1 MKRKEKVKDK
11 KVKEKKIKK
20 ERKHMAKEKKSM
32 LLRTLLLVLI
42 AIIVCFLIV
51 PLFKSLNF
59 GLDLQG
65 GFEILYEVSPIDGE
79 EMNSDILNSTY
90 KSMLKRIDTLGVSE
104 PEITIEGNDKIRVKL
119 AGVTNKDEARETLS
133 TVATLTFRDSEDNLL
148 MTSDVLESGGA
159 RLTTDTSG
167 RPAVSLAV
175 KDKDTFYKVTNAV
188 KDYDNNIIVIWL
200 DYDESVDSYAS
211 EGAYCGSSESNCIS
225 SATVSEAFSS
235 DVIIQ
240 GNFTED
246 EASNLVDLINSGSLP
261 TKLTEVS
268 SKTVGASF
276 GDATLTMTMYAGI
289 AGVLAII
296 ILLIGIYNFAGIISA
311 VSVLLYTLLVFA
323 SFWLVGGVLTLPGIA
338 ALILGIGMAVD
349 ANVLT
354 YSRIKE
360 ELLKGKSLEY
370 AFRNGSKASLGTI
383 LDANITT
390 LLVAIIMFYFGES
403 SVKGFATML
412 IINIIV
418 TMVTMVFITRV
429 LMKMFV
435 KTKYFDNKLS
445 LFIGLRE
452 DSIKKEEKKPTYNY
466 LGLSKYFAIF
476 SLVIMIAS
484 VIMFAFKGMNL
495 GIDFRAGSDITLATT
510 KVSEEDLR
518 SDLKE
523 LDLEEVSIDIT
534 NSETDIRV
542 SDELKES
549 EINEVE
555 SYFLEKYNTSVDIGV
570 VSNVVKQD
578 LIKNAIFSII
588 ISLIGIILYITFR
601 FKFSYGISSV
611 ICLVHDALMMVASV
625 ILLRIEVNSMFIA
638 AVLAIIGYSINNTIV
653 VFDRVRENIRKK
665 DKENLNKEE
674 LKEVVNISIR
684 DTMSRSIYTSLTT
697 LLPVI
702 ALLVMGSREILTF
715 NVAMIV
721 GLIAGTYSSLLLAG
735 WLYVFF
741 ATIRKNKKTKNT
753 KKVREVS
760 ERTIK
765 GIND

>member
-1 MKRKEKVKDK
+1 MKKDK
-11 KVKEKKIKK
+11 KIKEKKIKK
-20 ERKHMAKEKKSM
+20 ERGHMAKEKKSM
-32 LLRTLLLVLI
+32 LVKTGLLVGI
-42 AIIVCFLIV
+42 AVIVCFLIV

-65 GFEILYEVSPIDGE
+65 GFEILYEVSPIDGSK
-79 EMNSDILNSTY
+79 MTKDKLNATY

-104 PEITIEGNDKIRVKL
+104 PEITLEGNDKIRVKL

-148 MTSDVLESGGA
+148 MSSDVLEAGGA
-159 RLTTDTSG
+159 RLTTDQNG

-188 KDYDNNIIVIWL
+188 KDYENNVIVIWL
-200 DYDESVDSYAS
+200 DYNEMTDSYAS
-211 EGAYCGSSESNCIS
+211 EASMCGTSESNCIS
-225 SATVSEAFSS
+225 AATVSEGFAS

-240 GNFTED
+240 GNFTEE

-261 TKLTEVS
+261 AKLTEIS

-311 VSVLLYTLLVFA
+311 VSILLYTLFVFA
-323 SFWLVGGVLTLPGIA
+323 AFWLIGGVLTLPGIA

-360 ELLKGKSLEY
+360 ELLKGRSLET
-370 AFRNGSKASLGTI
+370 AFKNGSKASFGTI
-383 LDANITT
+383 LDANLTT
-390 LLVAIIMFYFGES
+390 LLVAIIMFYLGES

-418 TMVTMVFITRV
+418 TMVTMVFITRI

-435 KTKYFDNKLS
+435 KTKYFDNKLN
-445 LFIGLRE
+445 LFIGVH
-452 DSIKKEEKKPTYNY
+452 EENINKTDKKPTYNY
-466 LGLSKYFAIF
+466 LGLSKFFAAF
-476 SLVIMIAS
+476 SLVVILAS
-484 VIMFAFKGMNL
+484 VVMFAFKGMNL
-495 GIDFRAGSDITLATT
+495 GIDFQAGSDITLATT
-510 KVSEEDLR
+510 EVSEKDLR

-523 LDLEEVSIDIT
+523 LKLDEVSIDIT
-534 NSETDIRV
+534 SSETDIRV
-542 SDELKES
+542 CDELKED
-549 EINEVE
+549 EINKVE
-555 SYFLEKYNTSVDIGV
+555 SYFLDKYNASVDIGV

-578 LIKNAIFSII
+578 LIKNAIFSIV

-625 ILLRIEVNSMFIA
+625 ILLRVEVNSMFIA

-653 VFDRVRENIRKK
+653 VFDRVRENLRKK

-674 LKEVVNISIR
+674 LKDVVNISIKE
-684 DTMSRSIYTSLTT
+684 TMSRSIYTSLTT

-741 ATIRKNKKTKNT
+741 ASKKKNNNKKR
-753 KKVREVS
+753 KVVKEVS
-760 ERTIK
+760 EKTIK
-765 GIND
+765 GVNDYE

>member
-1 MKRKEKVKDK
+1 MKKEKKI
-11 KVKEKKIKK
+11 KEKKIKK

-32 LLRTLLLVLI
+32 LLKTGLLVVI
-42 AIIVCFLIV
+42 AAIVCFLIV

-65 GFEILYEVSPIDGE
+65 GFEILYEVSPIDGSK
-79 EMNSDILNSTY
+79 MTKDKLNATY

-104 PEITIEGNDKIRVKL
+104 PEITLEGDDKIRVKL
-119 AGVTNKDEARETLS
+119 AGVTNKEEARETLS

-148 MTSDVLESGGA
+148 MSSDVLDAGGA
-159 RLTTDTSG
+159 RLTTDQNG

-188 KDYDNNIIVIWL
+188 KDYENNVIVIWL
-200 DYDESVDSYAS
+200 DYNEMTDSYAS
-211 EGAYCGSSESNCIS
+211 EGSMCGTSESNCIS
-225 SATVSEAFSS
+225 AATVSEGFAS
-235 DVIIQ
+235 DIIQ
-240 GNFTED
+240 GNFTEE

-261 TKLTEVS
+261 AKLTEIS

-289 AGVLAII
+289 AGILAII

-311 VSVLLYTLLVFA
+311 VSILLYTLFVFA
-323 SFWLVGGVLTLPGIA
+323 AFWLIGGVLTLPGIA

-360 ELLKGKSLEY
+360 ELLKGRSLET
-370 AFRNGSKASLGTI
+370 AFKNGSKASFGTI
-383 LDANITT
+383 LDANLTT
-390 LLVAIIMFYFGES
+390 LLVAIIMFYLGES

-418 TMVTMVFITRV
+418 TMVTMVGITRI

-435 KTKYFDNKLS
+435 KTKYFDNKLN
-445 LFIGLRE
+445 LFIGVHE
-452 DSIKKEEKKPTYNY
+452 ENIKEEKKKPTYNY
-466 LGLSKYFAIF
+466 LGLSKFFAAF
-476 SLVIMIAS
+476 SLVVILAS
-484 VIMFAFKGMNL
+484 VIMFTFKGMNL
-495 GIDFRAGSDITLATT
+495 GIDFQAGSDITLATT
-510 KVSEEDLR
+510 EVSEKDLR

-523 LDLEEVSIDIT
+523 LKLDEVSIDVT
-534 NSETDIRV
+534 SSETDIRV
-542 SDELKES
+542 SDELKED
-549 EINEVE
+549 EIAEVE
-555 SYFLEKYNTSVDIGV
+555 SYFLDKYNASVDIGV

-578 LIKNAIFSII
+578 LIKNAIFSIL
-588 ISLIGIILYITFR
+588 ISLIGIILYITLR

-611 ICLVHDALMMVASV
+611 ICLVHDALMMVASI
-625 ILLRIEVNSMFIA
+625 ILLRVEVNSMFIA

-653 VFDRVRENIRKK
+653 VFDRVRENLKKK
-665 DKENLNKEE
+665 DKENFSKDE
-674 LKEVVNISIR
+674 LKEVVNISIK
-684 DTMSRSIYTSLTT
+684 DTMARSIYTSLTT

-741 ATIRKNKKTKNT
+741 ASKKKNNNKK
-753 KKVREVS
+753 KKIVKEVS
-760 ERTIK
+760 EKTIK

>member
-1 MKRKEKVKDK
+1 MKKEKKI
-11 KVKEKKIKK
+11 KEKKIKK

-32 LLRTLLLVLI
+32 LLKTGLLVVI
-42 AIIVCFLIV
+42 AAIVCFLIV

-65 GFEILYEVSPIDGE
+65 GFEILYQVSPIDGS
-79 EMNSDILNSTY
+79 EMTKDKLNATY

-104 PEITIEGNDKIRVKL
+104 PEITLEGNDKIRVKL
-119 AGVTNKDEARETLS
+119 AGVTNKEEARETLS

-148 MTSDVLESGGA
+148 MTSDVLEAGGA
-159 RLTTDTSG
+159 RLTTDQNG

-188 KDYDNNIIVIWL
+188 KDYENNVIVIWL
-200 DYDESVDSYAS
+200 DYNEMTDSYAS
-211 EGAYCGSSESNCIS
+211 KGSMCGTSESNCIS
-225 SATVSEAFSS
+225 SATVSEGFAS

-240 GNFTED
+240 GNFTEE

-261 TKLTEVS
+261 AKLTEIS

-276 GDATLTMTMYAGI
+276 GDATLTMTMYAGVTGI
-289 AGVLAII
+289 LAII

-311 VSVLLYTLLVFA
+311 VSILLYTLFVFA
-323 SFWLVGGVLTLPGIA
+323 AFWLIGGVLTLPGIA

-360 ELLKGKSLEY
+360 ELLKGRSLET
-370 AFRNGSKASLGTI
+370 AFKNGSKASFRTI
-383 LDANITT
+383 LDANLTT
-390 LLVAIIMFYFGES
+390 LLVAIIMFYLGES

-418 TMVTMVFITRV
+418 TMVTMVGITRI

-435 KTKYFDNKLS
+435 KTKYFDNKLN
-445 LFIGLRE
+445 LFIGVHE
-452 DSIKKEEKKPTYNY
+452 ENIKEEKKKPTYNY
-466 LGLSKYFAIF
+466 LGLSKFFAVF
-476 SLVIMIAS
+476 SLVVILAS
-484 VIMFAFKGMNL
+484 VVMFAFKGMNL
-495 GIDFRAGSDITLATT
+495 GIDFQAGSDITLSTT
-510 KVSEEDLR
+510 EVSEEDLR

-523 LDLEEVSIDIT
+523 LKLEELSIDIT

-542 SDELKES
+542 SDELKED
-549 EINEVE
+549 EIAEVE
-555 SYFLEKYNTSVDIGV
+555 SYFLDKYNASVDIGV

-578 LIKNAIFSII
+578 LIKNAIFSIV

-625 ILLRIEVNSMFIA
+625 ILLRVEVNSMFIA

-653 VFDRVRENIRKK
+653 VFDRVREKLKKK
-665 DKENLNKEE
+665 DKENFSKDE
-674 LKEVVNISIR
+674 LKEVVNISIK
-684 DTMSRSIYTSLTT
+684 DTMARSIYTSLTT

-702 ALLVMGSREILTF
+702 VLLIMGSREILTF

-721 GLIAGTYSSLLLAG
+721 GLIVGTYSSLLLAG
-735 WLYVFF
+735 WLYVSF
-741 ATIRKNKKTKNT
+741 ASKKKNNNKKR
-753 KKVREVS
+753 KVVKEVS
-760 ERTIK
+760 EKTIK

>member
-1 MKRKEKVKDK
+1 MKKEK

-20 ERKHMAKEKKSM
+20 ERKKMVPEKKKM
-32 LLRTLLLVLI
+32 LGKTAILVVI
-42 AIIVCFLIV
+42 AAIICFLIV

-65 GFEILYEVSPIDGE
+65 GFEILYEVSPIDGS
-79 EMNSDILNSTY
+79 EMNSDILNATY
-90 KSMLKRIDTLGVSE
+90 RSMLKRIDTLGVSE
-104 PEITIEGNDKIRVKL
+104 PEITLEGDNRIRVKL
-119 AGVTNKDEARETLS
+119 AGVTNKEEARDTLS

-148 MTSDVLESGGA
+148 MTSDVLEAGGA
-159 RLTTDTSG
+159 RLTTDSSG

-188 KDYDNNIIVIWL
+188 KDYENNVIVIWL
-200 DYDESVDSYAS
+200 DYNEMTDSYAS
-211 EGAYCGSSESNCIS
+211 EGSMCGTDESNCIS
-225 SATVSEAFSS
+225 AATVSEGFAS

-240 GNFTED
+240 GNFSEE

-261 TKLTEVS
+261 AKLTEVS

-311 VSVLLYTLLVFA
+311 VSILLYTLFVFA
-323 SFWLVGGVLTLPGIA
+323 AFWLVGGVLTLPGIA

-360 ELLKGKSLEY
+360 ELLKGRSLET
-370 AFRNGSKASLGTI
+370 AFKNGSKASFGTI
-383 LDANITT
+383 LDANLTT
-390 LLVAIIMFYFGES
+390 LLVAIIMFYLGES

-418 TMVTMVFITRV
+418 TMVTMVGITRI

-435 KTKYFDNKLS
+435 KTKYFDNKLN
-445 LFIGLRE
+445 LFIGVHE
-452 DSIKKEEKKPTYNY
+452 ENIKEEKKKSTYNY
-466 LGLSKYFAIF
+466 LGLSKFFAAF
-476 SLVIMIAS
+476 SLIVILAS
-484 VIMFAFKGMNL
+484 VVMFAFKGMNL
-495 GIDFRAGSDITLATT
+495 GIDFQAGSDITLATT
-510 KVSEEDLR
+510 EVSEKDLR

-523 LDLEEVSIDIT
+523 LKLDEVSIDIT
-534 NSETDIRV
+534 SSETDIRV
-542 SDELKES
+542 SDELKED
-549 EINEVE
+549 EINKVE
-555 SYFLEKYNTSVDIGV
+555 SYFLDKYNASVDIGV

-578 LIKNAIFSII
+578 LIKNAIFSIV

-625 ILLRIEVNSMFIA
+625 ILLRVEVNSMFIA

-653 VFDRVRENIRKK
+653 VFDRVRENLRKK
-665 DKENLNKEE
+665 DKDNLNKDE
-674 LKEVVNISIR
+674 LKDVVNISIKE
-684 DTMSRSIYTSLTT
+684 TMARSIYTSLTT

-741 ATIRKNKKTKNT
+741 ASKKRKTNKKKRVV
-753 KKVREVS
+753 KEVS
-760 ERTIK
+760 EKTIK

>member
-11 KVKEKKIKK
+11 KIKEKK
-20 ERKHMAKEKKSM
+20 HMVKEKKSM
-32 LLRTLLLVLI
+32 LLKTGLLVVI
-42 AIIVCFLIV
+42 AAIVCFLIV

-65 GFEILYEVSPIDGE
+65 GFEILYEVSPIDGSK
-79 EMNSDILNSTY
+79 MTKDKLNATY

-104 PEITIEGNDKIRVKL
+104 PEITLEGNDKIRVKL
-119 AGVTNKDEARETLS
+119 AGVTNKEEARETLS

-148 MTSDVLESGGA
+148 MSSDVLDAGGA
-159 RLTTDTSG
+159 RLTTDANG

-188 KDYDNNIIVIWL
+188 KDYENNVIVIWL
-200 DYDESVDSYAS
+200 DYNEMTDSYAS
-211 EGAYCGSSESNCIS
+211 EGSMCGTSESNCIS
-225 SATVSEAFSS
+225 AATVSEGFAS

-240 GNFTED
+240 GNFSEE

-261 TKLTEVS
+261 AKLTEIS

-289 AGVLAII
+289 AGILAII

-311 VSVLLYTLLVFA
+311 VSILLYTLFVFA
-323 SFWLVGGVLTLPGIA
+323 AFWLIGGVLTLPGIA

-360 ELLKGKSLEY
+360 ELLKGRSLET
-370 AFRNGSKASLGTI
+370 AFKNGSKASFRTI
-383 LDANITT
+383 LDANLTT
-390 LLVAIIMFYFGES
+390 LLVAIIMFYLGES

-418 TMVTMVFITRV
+418 TMVTMVGITRI

-435 KTKYFDNKLS
+435 KTKYFDNKLN
-445 LFIGLRE
+445 LFIGVHE
-452 DSIKKEEKKPTYNY
+452 ENIKEEKKKPTYNY
-466 LGLSKYFAIF
+466 LGLSKFFAAF
-476 SLVIMIAS
+476 SLVVILAS
-484 VIMFAFKGMNL
+484 VVMFAFKGMNL
-495 GIDFRAGSDITLATT
+495 GIDFQAGSDITLSTT
-510 KVSEEDLR
+510 EVSEEDLR
-518 SDLKE
+518 KDLKE
-523 LDLEEVSIDIT
+523 LKLEELSIDIT

-542 SDELKES
+542 SDELKED
-549 EINEVE
+549 EIAEVE
-555 SYFLEKYNTSVDIGV
+555 SYFLDKYNASVDIGV

-578 LIKNAIFSII
+578 LIKNAIFSIV

-625 ILLRIEVNSMFIA
+625 ILLRVEVNSMFIA

-653 VFDRVRENIRKK
+653 VFDRVRENLKKK
-665 DKENLNKEE
+665 DKENFSKDE
-674 LKEVVNISIR
+674 LKEVVNISIK
-684 DTMSRSIYTSLTT
+684 DTMARSIYTSLTT

-735 WLYVFF
+735 WLYVSF
-741 ATIRKNKKTKNT
+741 ASKKKNNNKKR
-753 KKVREVS
+753 KVVKEVS
-760 ERTIK
+760 EKTIK

>member
-1 MKRKEKVKDK
+1 MKKDK
-11 KVKEKKIKK
+11 KIKEKKIKK
-20 ERKHMAKEKKSM
+20 ERGHMAKEKKSM
-32 LLRTLLLVLI
+32 LLKTGLLVVI
-42 AIIVCFLIV
+42 AAIVCFLIV

-65 GFEILYEVSPIDGE
+65 GFEILYEVSPIDGSK
-79 EMNSDILNSTY
+79 MTKDKLNATY

-104 PEITIEGNDKIRVKL
+104 PEITLEGNDKIRVKL

-148 MTSDVLESGGA
+148 MSSDVLEAGGA
-159 RLTTDTSG
+159 RLTTDQNG

-188 KDYDNNIIVIWL
+188 KDYENNVIVIWL
-200 DYDESVDSYAS
+200 DYNEMTDSYAS
-211 EGAYCGSSESNCIS
+211 EASMCGTSESNCIS
-225 SATVSEAFSS
+225 AATVTQGFAS

-240 GNFTED
+240 GNFTEE

-261 TKLTEVS
+261 AKLTEIS

-311 VSVLLYTLLVFA
+311 VSILLYTLFVFA
-323 SFWLVGGVLTLPGIA
+323 AFWLIGGVLTLPGIA

-360 ELLKGKSLEY
+360 ELLKGRSLET
-370 AFRNGSKASLGTI
+370 AFKNGSKASFGTI
-383 LDANITT
+383 LDANLTT
-390 LLVAIIMFYFGES
+390 LLVAIIMFYLGES

-418 TMVTMVFITRV
+418 TMVTMVFITRF

-435 KTKYFDNKLS
+435 KTKYFDNKLN
-445 LFIGLRE
+445 LFIGVHE
-452 DSIKKEEKKPTYNY
+452 ENIKEEKKKSTYNY
-466 LGLSKYFAIF
+466 LGLSKFFATF
-476 SLVIMIAS
+476 SLVVIIAS
-484 VIMFAFKGMNL
+484 VVMFTFKGMNL
-495 GIDFRAGSDITLATT
+495 GIDFQAGSDITLATT
-510 KVSEEDLR
+510 EVSEKDLR

-523 LDLEEVSIDIT
+523 LKLDEVSIDIT
-534 NSETDIRV
+534 SSETDIRV
-542 SDELKES
+542 SDELKED
-549 EINEVE
+549 EINKVE
-555 SYFLEKYNTSVDIGV
+555 SYFLDKYNASVDIGV

-578 LIKNAIFSII
+578 LIKNAIFSIV

-625 ILLRIEVNSMFIA
+625 ILLRVEVNSMFIA

-653 VFDRVRENIRKK
+653 VFDRVRENLRKK

-674 LKEVVNISIR
+674 LKDVVNISIKE
-684 DTMSRSIYTSLTT
+684 TMARSIYTSLTT

-741 ATIRKNKKTKNT
+741 ASKKKNNNKKR
-753 KKVREVS
+753 KVVKEVS
-760 ERTIK
+760 EKTIK

>member
-1 MKRKEKVKDK
+1 MKKEKKI
-11 KVKEKKIKK
+11 KEKKIKK
-20 ERKHMAKEKKSM
+20 ERRYMAKEKKSM
-32 LLRTLLLVLI
+32 LLKTGLLVVI
-42 AIIVCFLIV
+42 AAIVCFLIV

-65 GFEILYEVSPIDGE
+65 GFEILYEVSPIDGSK
-79 EMNSDILNSTY
+79 MTKDKLNATY

-104 PEITIEGNDKIRVKL
+104 PEITLEGNDKIRVKL
-119 AGVTNKDEARETLS
+119 AGVTNKEEARETLS

-148 MTSDVLESGGA
+148 MTSDVLDAGGA
-159 RLTTDTSG
+159 RLTTDQNG

-188 KDYDNNIIVIWL
+188 KDYENNVIAIWL
-200 DYDESVDSYAS
+200 DYNEMTDSYAS
-211 EGAYCGSSESNCIS
+211 EGSMCGTSESNCIS
-225 SATVSEAFSS
+225 SATVSEGFAS

-240 GNFTED
+240 GNFSEE

-261 TKLTEVS
+261 AKLTEIS

-289 AGVLAII
+289 AGILAII

-311 VSVLLYTLLVFA
+311 ISIFLYTLFVFA
-323 SFWLVGGVLTLPGIA
+323 AFWLIGGVLTLPGIA

-360 ELLKGKSLEY
+360 ELLKGRSLET
-370 AFRNGSKASLGTI
+370 AFKNGSKASFGTI
-383 LDANITT
+383 LDANLTT
-390 LLVAIIMFYFGES
+390 LLVAIIMFYLGES

-418 TMVTMVFITRV
+418 TMVTMVGITRI

-435 KTKYFDNKLS
+435 KTKYFDNKLN
-445 LFIGLRE
+445 LFIGVHE
-452 DSIKKEEKKPTYNY
+452 EIIKEEKKKPTYNY
-466 LGLSKYFAIF
+466 LGLSKFFAAF
-476 SLVIMIAS
+476 SLVVILAS
-484 VIMFAFKGMNL
+484 VIMFTFKGMNL
-495 GIDFRAGSDITLATT
+495 GIDFQAGSDITLATT
-510 KVSEEDLR
+510 EVSEKDLR

-523 LDLEEVSIDIT
+523 LKLDEVSIDVT
-534 NSETDIRV
+534 SSETDIRV
-542 SDELKES
+542 SDELKED
-549 EINEVE
+549 EIAEVE
-555 SYFLEKYNTSVDIGV
+555 SYFLEKYNASVDIGV

-578 LIKNAIFSII
+578 LIKNAIFSIV

-611 ICLVHDALMMVASV
+611 ICLVHDALMMVASI
-625 ILLRIEVNSMFIA
+625 ILLRVEVNSMFIA

-653 VFDRVRENIRKK
+653 VFDRVRENLKKK
-665 DKENLNKEE
+665 DKENFSKDE
-674 LKEVVNISIR
+674 LKEVVNISIKE
-684 DTMSRSIYTSLTT
+684 TMARSIYTSLTT

-741 ATIRKNKKTKNT
+741 ASKRKNNNKKKRVV
-753 KKVREVS
+753 KEVS
-760 ERTIK
+760 EKTIK

>member
-1 MKRKEKVKDK
+1 MKKDRKI
-11 KVKEKKIKK
+11 KEKKIKK
-20 ERKHMAKEKKSM
+20 ERGHMAKEKKS
-32 LLRTLLLVLI
+32 LLLKTGLLI
-42 AIIVCFLIV
+42 VIAAIVCFLIV

-65 GFEILYEVSPIDGE
+65 GFEILYEVSPIDGSK
-79 EMNSDILNSTY
+79 MTKDKLNATY

-104 PEITIEGNDKIRVKL
+104 PEITLEGNDKIRVKL

-148 MTSDVLESGGA
+148 MSSDVLEAGGA
-159 RLTTDTSG
+159 RLTTDANG

-188 KDYDNNIIVIWL
+188 KDYENNVIVIWL
-200 DYDESVDSYAS
+200 DYNEMTDSYAS
-211 EGAYCGSSESNCIS
+211 EGSMCGTSESNCIS
-225 SATVSEAFSS
+225 AATVSEGFAS

-240 GNFTED
+240 GNFSEE

-261 TKLTEVS
+261 AKLTEIS

-311 VSVLLYTLLVFA
+311 VSVLLYTLFVFA
-323 SFWLVGGVLTLPGIA
+323 AFWLIGGVLTLPGIA

-360 ELLKGKSLEY
+360 ELLKGRSLET
-370 AFRNGSKASLGTI
+370 AFKNGSKASFGTI
-383 LDANITT
+383 LDANLTT
-390 LLVAIIMFYFGES
+390 LLVAIIMFYLGES

-435 KTKYFDNKLS
+435 KTKYFDNKLNF
-445 LFIGLRE
+445 FIGVHEENINKE
-452 DSIKKEEKKPTYNY
+452 DKKTNYNY
-466 LGLSKYFAIF
+466 LGLSKFFAAF
-476 SLVIMIAS
+476 SLVVILAS
-484 VIMFAFKGMNL
+484 VVMFAVKGMNL
-495 GIDFRAGSDITLATT
+495 GIDFQAGSDITLATT
-510 KVSEEDLR
+510 EVSEKDLR

-523 LDLEEVSIDIT
+523 LKLDEVSIDIT
-534 NSETDIRV
+534 SSETDIRV
-542 SDELKES
+542 SDELKED
-549 EINEVE
+549 EIDEVE
-555 SYFLEKYNTSVDIGV
+555 SYFLEKYNASVDIGV

-578 LIKNAIFSII
+578 LIKNAIFSIV

-625 ILLRIEVNSMFIA
+625 ILLRVEVNSMFIA

-653 VFDRVRENIRKK
+653 VFDRVRENLKKK
-665 DKENLNKEE
+665 DKDNLSKEE
-674 LKEVVNISIR
+674 LKDVVNISIKE
-684 DTMSRSIYTSLTT
+684 TMARSIYTSLTT

-741 ATIRKNKKTKNT
+741 ASKRKNNNKKKRVV
-753 KKVREVS
+753 KEVS
-760 ERTIK
+760 EKTIK

>member
-1 MKRKEKVKDK
+1 MKKEKKI
-11 KVKEKKIKK
+11 KEKKIKK
-20 ERKHMAKEKKSM
+20 ERKHKAKEKKSM
-32 LLRTLLLVLI
+32 LLKTGLLVVI
-42 AIIVCFLIV
+42 AAIVCFLIV

-65 GFEILYEVSPIDGE
+65 GFEILYEVSPIDGSK
-79 EMNSDILNSTY
+79 MTKDKLNATY

-104 PEITIEGNDKIRVKL
+104 PEITLEGNDKIRVKL
-119 AGVTNKDEARETLS
+119 AGVTNKEEARETLS

-148 MTSDVLESGGA
+148 MTSDVLDAGGA
-159 RLTTDTSG
+159 RLTTDQNG

-188 KDYDNNIIVIWL
+188 KDYENNVIVIWL
-200 DYDESVDSYAS
+200 DYNEMTDSYAS
-211 EGAYCGSSESNCIS
+211 EGSMCGTSESNCIS
-225 SATVSEAFSS
+225 SATVSEGFAS

-240 GNFTED
+240 GNFTEE

-261 TKLTEVS
+261 AKLTEIS

-289 AGVLAII
+289 AGILAII

-311 VSVLLYTLLVFA
+311 VSILLYTLFVFA
-323 SFWLVGGVLTLPGIA
+323 AFWLIGGVLTLPGIA

-360 ELLKGKSLEY
+360 ELLKGRSLET
-370 AFRNGSKASLGTI
+370 AFKNGSKASFRTI
-383 LDANITT
+383 LDANLTT
-390 LLVAIIMFYFGES
+390 LLVAIIMFYLGES

-418 TMVTMVFITRV
+418 TMVTMVGITRI

-435 KTKYFDNKLS
+435 KTKYFDNKLNF
-445 LFIGLRE
+445 FIGVHE
-452 DSIKKEEKKPTYNY
+452 ENIKEEKKKPTYNY
-466 LGLSKYFAIF
+466 LGLSKFFATF
-476 SLVIMIAS
+476 SLVVILAS
-484 VIMFAFKGMNL
+484 VVMFTFKGMNL
-495 GIDFRAGSDITLATT
+495 GIDFQAGSDITLATT
-510 KVSEEDLR
+510 EVSEKDLR

-523 LDLEEVSIDIT
+523 LKLDEVSIDVT
-534 NSETDIRV
+534 SSETDIRV
-542 SDELKES
+542 SDELKED
-549 EINEVE
+549 EIAEVE
-555 SYFLEKYNTSVDIGV
+555 SYFLDKYNASVDIGV

-578 LIKNAIFSII
+578 LIKNAIFSIV

-625 ILLRIEVNSMFIA
+625 ILLRVEVNSMFIA

-653 VFDRVRENIRKK
+653 VFDRVRETLKKK
-665 DKENLNKEE
+665 DKENFSKDE
-674 LKEVVNISIR
+674 LKEVVNISIK
-684 DTMSRSIYTSLTT
+684 DTMARSIYTSLTT

-721 GLIAGTYSSLLLAG
+721 GLIAGTYSSFFLAG
-735 WLYVFF
+735 WPYLLLP
-741 ATIRKNKKTKNT
+741 
-753 KKVREVS
+753 S
-760 ERTIK
+760 
-765 GIND
+765 

>member
-1 MKRKEKVKDK
+1 MKKDK
-11 KVKEKKIKK
+11 EIKEKKIKK
-20 ERKHMAKEKKSM
+20 ERGHMAKEKKSM
-32 LLRTLLLVLI
+32 LLKTGLLVVI
-42 AIIVCFLIV
+42 AVIVCFLIV

-65 GFEILYEVSPIDGE
+65 GFEILYEVSPIDGSK
-79 EMNSDILNSTY
+79 MTKDKLNATY

-104 PEITIEGNDKIRVKL
+104 PEITLEGNDKIRVKL

-148 MTSDVLESGGA
+148 MSSDVLEAGGA
-159 RLTTDTSG
+159 RLTTDTNG

-188 KDYDNNIIVIWL
+188 KDYENNVIVIWL
-200 DYDESVDSYAS
+200 DYNEMTDSYAS
-211 EGAYCGSSESNCIS
+211 EASMCGTSESNCIS
-225 SATVSEAFSS
+225 SATVTQGFAS

-240 GNFTED
+240 GNFTEE

-261 TKLTEVS
+261 AKLTEIS

-311 VSVLLYTLLVFA
+311 VSILLYTLFVFA
-323 SFWLVGGVLTLPGIA
+323 AFWLIGGVLTLPGIA

-360 ELLKGKSLEY
+360 ELLKGRSLET
-370 AFRNGSKASLGTI
+370 AFKNGSKASFGTI
-383 LDANITT
+383 LDANLTT
-390 LLVAIIMFYFGES
+390 LLVAIIMFYLGES

-418 TMVTMVFITRV
+418 TMVTMVFITRI

-435 KTKYFDNKLS
+435 KTKYFDNKLNF
-445 LFIGLRE
+445 FIGVH
-452 DSIKKEEKKPTYNY
+452 EENINKTDKKPTYNY
-466 LGLSKYFAIF
+466 LGLSKFFAAF
-476 SLVIMIAS
+476 SLVVILAS
-484 VIMFAFKGMNL
+484 VVMFAFKGMNL
-495 GIDFRAGSDITLATT
+495 GIDFQAGSDITLATT
-510 KVSEEDLR
+510 EVSEKDLR

-523 LDLEEVSIDIT
+523 LKLDEVSIDIT
-534 NSETDIRV
+534 SSETDIRV
-542 SDELKES
+542 SDELKED
-549 EINEVE
+549 EINKVE
-555 SYFLEKYNTSVDIGV
+555 SYFLDKYNASVDIGV

-578 LIKNAIFSII
+578 LIKNAIFSIV

-625 ILLRIEVNSMFIA
+625 ILLRVEANSMFIA

-653 VFDRVRENIRKK
+653 VFDRVRENLRKK

-674 LKEVVNISIR
+674 LKDVVNISIKE
-684 DTMSRSIYTSLTT
+684 TMARSIYTSLTT

-715 NVAMIV
+715 NVAMII

-741 ATIRKNKKTKNT
+741 ASKKKNNNKK
-753 KKVREVS
+753 KKVVKEVS
-760 ERTIK
+760 EKTIK

>member
-1 MKRKEKVKDK
+1 MKKDK
-11 KVKEKKIKK
+11 KIKEKKIKK
-20 ERKHMAKEKKSM
+20 ERGHMAKEKKSM
-32 LLRTLLLVLI
+32 LLKTGLLVVI
-42 AIIVCFLIV
+42 AAIVCFLIV

-65 GFEILYEVSPIDGE
+65 GFEILYEVSPIDGSK
-79 EMNSDILNSTY
+79 MTKDKLNATY

-104 PEITIEGNDKIRVKL
+104 PEITLEGNDKIRVKL

-148 MTSDVLESGGA
+148 MSSDVLEAGGA
-159 RLTTDTSG
+159 RLTTDANG

-188 KDYDNNIIVIWL
+188 KDYENNVIVIWL
-200 DYDESVDSYAS
+200 DYNEMIDSYAS
-211 EGAYCGSSESNCIS
+211 EASMCGTSESNCIS
-225 SATVSEAFSS
+225 SATVTQGFAS

-240 GNFTED
+240 GNFTEE

-261 TKLTEVS
+261 AKLTEIS

-311 VSVLLYTLLVFA
+311 VSILLYTLFVFA
-323 SFWLVGGVLTLPGIA
+323 AFWLIGGVLTLPGIA

-360 ELLKGKSLEY
+360 ELLKGRSLET
-370 AFRNGSKASLGTI
+370 AFKNGSKASFGTI
-383 LDANITT
+383 LDANLTT
-390 LLVAIIMFYFGES
+390 LLVAIIMFYLGES

-418 TMVTMVFITRV
+418 TMVTMVFITRF

-435 KTKYFDNKLS
+435 KTKYFDNKLN
-445 LFIGLRE
+445 LFIGVHE
-452 DSIKKEEKKPTYNY
+452 ENINKTDKKSTYNY
-466 LGLSKYFAIF
+466 LGLSKFFAVF
-476 SLVIMIAS
+476 SLVVILAS
-484 VIMFAFKGMNL
+484 VVMFAFKGMNL
-495 GIDFRAGSDITLATT
+495 GIDFQAGSDITLATT
-510 KVSEEDLR
+510 EVSEKDLR

-523 LDLEEVSIDIT
+523 LKLDEVSIDIT
-534 NSETDIRV
+534 SSETDIRV
-542 SDELKES
+542 SDELKED
-549 EINEVE
+549 EINKVE
-555 SYFLEKYNTSVDIGV
+555 SYFLDKYNASVDIGV

-578 LIKNAIFSII
+578 LIKNAIFSIV

-625 ILLRIEVNSMFIA
+625 ILLRVEVNSMFIA

-653 VFDRVRENIRKK
+653 VFDRVRENLRKK

-674 LKEVVNISIR
+674 LKDVVNISIKE
-684 DTMSRSIYTSLTT
+684 TMARSIYTSLTT

-741 ATIRKNKKTKNT
+741 ASKKKNNNKKR
-753 KKVREVS
+753 KVVKEVS
-760 ERTIK
+760 EKTIK

>member
-1 MKRKEKVKDK
+1 MKKDK
-11 KVKEKKIKK
+11 KLKEKKIKK
-20 ERKHMAKEKKSM
+20 ERGHMAKEKKSM
-32 LLRTLLLVLI
+32 LLKTGLLVVI
-42 AIIVCFLIV
+42 AAIVCFLIV

-65 GFEILYEVSPIDGE
+65 GFEILYEVSPIDGSK
-79 EMNSDILNSTY
+79 MTKDKLNATY

-104 PEITIEGNDKIRVKL
+104 PEITLEGNDKIRVKL

-148 MTSDVLESGGA
+148 MSSDVLEAGGA
-159 RLTTDTSG
+159 RLTTDANG

-188 KDYDNNIIVIWL
+188 KDYENNVIVIWL
-200 DYDESVDSYAS
+200 DYNEMTDSYAS
-211 EGAYCGSSESNCIS
+211 EASMCGTSESNCIS
-225 SATVSEAFSS
+225 AATVSEGFAS

-240 GNFTED
+240 GNFTEE

-261 TKLTEVS
+261 AKLTEIS

-311 VSVLLYTLLVFA
+311 VSILLYTLFVFA
-323 SFWLVGGVLTLPGIA
+323 AFWLIGGVLTLPGIA

-360 ELLKGKSLEY
+360 ELLKGRSLET
-370 AFRNGSKASLGTI
+370 AFKNGSKASFGTI
-383 LDANITT
+383 LDANLTT
-390 LLVAIIMFYFGES
+390 LLVAIIMFYLGES

-418 TMVTMVFITRV
+418 TMVTMVFITRF

-435 KTKYFDNKLS
+435 KTKYFDNKLN
-445 LFIGLRE
+445 LFIGVH
-452 DSIKKEEKKPTYNY
+452 EENINKTDKKPTYNY
-466 LGLSKYFAIF
+466 LGLSKFFAAF
-476 SLVIMIAS
+476 SLVVILAS
-484 VIMFAFKGMNL
+484 VVMFAFKGMNL
-495 GIDFRAGSDITLATT
+495 GIDFQAGSDITLATT
-510 KVSEEDLR
+510 EVSEKDLR

-523 LDLEEVSIDIT
+523 LKLDEVSIDIT
-534 NSETDIRV
+534 SSETDIRV
-542 SDELKES
+542 SDELKED
-549 EINEVE
+549 EINKVE
-555 SYFLEKYNTSVDIGV
+555 SYFLDKYNASVDIGV

-578 LIKNAIFSII
+578 LIKNAIFSIV

-611 ICLVHDALMMVASV
+611 ICLVHDALMMVASI
-625 ILLRIEVNSMFIA
+625 ILLRVEVNSMFIA

-653 VFDRVRENIRKK
+653 VFDRVRENLRKK

-674 LKEVVNISIR
+674 LKDVVNISIKE
-684 DTMSRSIYTSLTT
+684 TMARSIYTSLTT

-741 ATIRKNKKTKNT
+741 ASKKKNNNKKKRVV
-753 KKVREVS
+753 KEVS
-760 ERTIK
+760 EKTIK

>member
-1 MKRKEKVKDK
+1 MKKDK
-11 KVKEKKIKK
+11 KIKEKKIKK
-20 ERKHMAKEKKSM
+20 ERGHMAKEKKSM
-32 LLRTLLLVLI
+32 LLKTGLLVVI
-42 AIIVCFLIV
+42 AAIVCFLIV

-65 GFEILYEVSPIDGE
+65 GFEILYEVSPIDGSK
-79 EMNSDILNSTY
+79 MTKDKLNATY

-104 PEITIEGNDKIRVKL
+104 PEITLEGNDKIRVKL

-148 MTSDVLESGGA
+148 MSSDVLEAGGA
-159 RLTTDTSG
+159 RLTTDQNG

-188 KDYDNNIIVIWL
+188 KDYENNVIVIWL
-200 DYDESVDSYAS
+200 DYNEMTDSYAS
-211 EGAYCGSSESNCIS
+211 EASMCGTSESNCIS
-225 SATVSEAFSS
+225 AATVTQGFAS

-240 GNFTED
+240 GNFTEE

-261 TKLTEVS
+261 AKLTEIS

-311 VSVLLYTLLVFA
+311 VSILLYTLFVFA
-323 SFWLVGGVLTLPGIA
+323 AFWLIGGVLTLPGIA

-360 ELLKGKSLEY
+360 ELLKGRSLET
-370 AFRNGSKASLGTI
+370 AFKNGSKASFGTI
-383 LDANITT
+383 LDANLTT
-390 LLVAIIMFYFGES
+390 LLVAIIMFIFGES

-418 TMVTMVFITRV
+418 TMVTMVGITRI

-435 KTKYFDNKLS
+435 KTKYFDNKLN
-445 LFIGLRE
+445 LFIGVHE
-452 DSIKKEEKKPTYNY
+452 ENIKEEKKKSTYNY
-466 LGLSKYFAIF
+466 LGLSKFFATF
-476 SLVIMIAS
+476 SLVVIIAS
-484 VIMFAFKGMNL
+484 VVMFTFKGMNL
-495 GIDFRAGSDITLATT
+495 GIDFQAGSDITLATT
-510 KVSEEDLR
+510 EVSEKDLR

-523 LDLEEVSIDIT
+523 LKLDEVSIDIT
-534 NSETDIRV
+534 SSETDIRV
-542 SDELKES
+542 SDELKED
-549 EINEVE
+549 EINKVE
-555 SYFLEKYNTSVDIGV
+555 SYFLDKYNASVDIGV

-578 LIKNAIFSII
+578 LIKNAIFSIV

-625 ILLRIEVNSMFIA
+625 ILLRVEVNSMFIA

-653 VFDRVRENIRKK
+653 VFDRVRENLRKK

-674 LKEVVNISIR
+674 LKDVVNISIKE
-684 DTMSRSIYTSLTT
+684 TMARSIYTSLTT

-741 ATIRKNKKTKNT
+741 ASKKKNNNKKR
-753 KKVREVS
+753 KVVKEVS
-760 ERTIK
+760 EKTIK

>member
-1 MKRKEKVKDK
+1 MKKEKKI
-11 KVKEKKIKK
+11 KEKKIKK

-32 LLRTLLLVLI
+32 LLKTGLLVVI
-42 AIIVCFLIV
+42 AAIVCFLIV

-65 GFEILYEVSPIDGE
+65 GFEILYQVSPIDGSK
-79 EMNSDILNSTY
+79 MTKDKLNATY

-104 PEITIEGNDKIRVKL
+104 PEITLEGNDKIRVKL
-119 AGVTNKDEARETLS
+119 AGVTNKEEARETLS

-148 MTSDVLESGGA
+148 MTSDVLEAGGA
-159 RLTTDTSG
+159 RLTTDQNG

-188 KDYDNNIIVIWL
+188 KDYENNVIVIWL
-200 DYDESVDSYAS
+200 DYNEMADSYAS
-211 EGAYCGSSESNCIS
+211 EGSMCGTSESNCIS
-225 SATVSEAFSS
+225 AATVSEGFAS

-240 GNFTED
+240 GNFTEE

-261 TKLTEVS
+261 AKLTEIS

-289 AGVLAII
+289 AGILAII

-311 VSVLLYTLLVFA
+311 VSILLYTLFVFA
-323 SFWLVGGVLTLPGIA
+323 AFWLIGGVLTLPGIA

-360 ELLKGKSLEY
+360 ELLKGRSLET
-370 AFRNGSKASLGTI
+370 AFKNGSKASFRTI
-383 LDANITT
+383 LDANLTT
-390 LLVAIIMFYFGES
+390 LLVAIIMFYLGES

-418 TMVTMVFITRV
+418 TMVTMVGITRI

-435 KTKYFDNKLS
+435 KTKYFDNKLN
-445 LFIGLRE
+445 LFIGVHE
-452 DSIKKEEKKPTYNY
+452 ENIKEEKKKPTYNY
-466 LGLSKYFAIF
+466 LGLSKFFAVF
-476 SLVIMIAS
+476 SLVVILAS
-484 VIMFAFKGMNL
+484 VVMFAFKGMNL
-495 GIDFRAGSDITLATT
+495 GIDFQAGSDITLSTT
-510 KVSEEDLR
+510 EVSEEDLR

-523 LDLEEVSIDIT
+523 LKLEELSIDIT

-542 SDELKES
+542 SDELKED
-549 EINEVE
+549 EIAEVE
-555 SYFLEKYNTSVDIGV
+555 SYFLDKYNASVDIGV

-578 LIKNAIFSII
+578 LIKNAIFSIV

-625 ILLRIEVNSMFIA
+625 ILLRVEVNSMFIA

-653 VFDRVRENIRKK
+653 VFVRVREKLKKK
-665 DKENLNKEE
+665 DKENFSKDE
-674 LKEVVNISIR
+674 LKEVVNISIK
-684 DTMSRSIYTSLTT
+684 DTMARSIYTSLTT

-735 WLYVFF
+735 WLYVSF
-741 ATIRKNKKTKNT
+741 ASKKKNNNKKR
-753 KKVREVS
+753 KVVKEVS
-760 ERTIK
+760 EKTIK

>member
-1 MKRKEKVKDK
+1 MKKDK
-11 KVKEKKIKK
+11 KIKEKKIKK
-20 ERKHMAKEKKSM
+20 ERGHMAKEKKSM
-32 LLRTLLLVLI
+32 LLKTGLLVVI
-42 AIIVCFLIV
+42 AAIVCFLIV

-65 GFEILYEVSPIDGE
+65 GFEILYEVSPIDGSK
-79 EMNSDILNSTY
+79 MTKDKLNATY

-104 PEITIEGNDKIRVKL
+104 PEITLEGNDKIRVKL

-148 MTSDVLESGGA
+148 MSSDVLEAGGA
-159 RLTTDTSG
+159 RLTTDQNG

-188 KDYDNNIIVIWL
+188 KDYENNVIVIWL
-200 DYDESVDSYAS
+200 DYNEMTDSYAS
-211 EGAYCGSSESNCIS
+211 EASMCGTSESNCIS
-225 SATVSEAFSS
+225 AATVTQGFAS

-240 GNFTED
+240 GNFTEE

-261 TKLTEVS
+261 AKLTEIS

-311 VSVLLYTLLVFA
+311 VSILLYTLFVFA
-323 SFWLVGGVLTLPGIA
+323 SFWLIGGVLTLPGIA

-360 ELLKGKSLEY
+360 ELLKGRSLET
-370 AFRNGSKASLGTI
+370 AFKNGSKASFGTI
-383 LDANITT
+383 LDANLTT
-390 LLVAIIMFYFGES
+390 LLVAIIMFYLGES

-418 TMVTMVFITRV
+418 TMVTMVFITRF

-435 KTKYFDNKLS
+435 KTKYFDNKLN
-445 LFIGLRE
+445 LFIGVHE
-452 DSIKKEEKKPTYNY
+452 ENIKEEKKKSTYNY
-466 LGLSKYFAIF
+466 LGLSKFFATF
-476 SLVIMIAS
+476 SLVVIIAS
-484 VIMFAFKGMNL
+484 VVMFTFKGMNL
-495 GIDFRAGSDITLATT
+495 GIDFQAGSDITLATT
-510 KVSEEDLR
+510 EVSEKDLR

-523 LDLEEVSIDIT
+523 LKLDEVSIDIT
-534 NSETDIRV
+534 SSETDIRV
-542 SDELKES
+542 SDELKED
-549 EINEVE
+549 EINKVE
-555 SYFLEKYNTSVDIGV
+555 SYFLDKYNASVDIGV

-578 LIKNAIFSII
+578 LIKNAIFSIV

-625 ILLRIEVNSMFIA
+625 ILLRVEVNSMFIA

-653 VFDRVRENIRKK
+653 VFDRVRENLRKK

-674 LKEVVNISIR
+674 LKDVVNISIKE
-684 DTMSRSIYTSLTT
+684 TMARSIYTSLTT

-741 ATIRKNKKTKNT
+741 ASKKKNNNKKR
-753 KKVREVS
+753 KVVKEVS
-760 ERTIK
+760 EKTIK

>member
-1 MKRKEKVKDK
+1 MKKDK
-11 KVKEKKIKK
+11 KIKEKKIKK
-20 ERKHMAKEKKSM
+20 ERGHMAKEKKSM
-32 LLRTLLLVLI
+32 LLKTGLLVVI
-42 AIIVCFLIV
+42 AAIVCFLIV

-65 GFEILYEVSPIDGE
+65 GFEILYEVSPIDGSK
-79 EMNSDILNSTY
+79 MTKDKLNATY

-104 PEITIEGNDKIRVKL
+104 PEITLEGNDKIRVKL

-148 MTSDVLESGGA
+148 MSSDVLEAGGA
-159 RLTTDTSG
+159 RLTTDANG

-188 KDYDNNIIVIWL
+188 KDYENNVIVIWL
-200 DYDESVDSYAS
+200 DYNEMTDSYAS
-211 EGAYCGSSESNCIS
+211 EASMCGTSESNCIS
-225 SATVSEAFSS
+225 SATVTQGFAS

-240 GNFTED
+240 GNFTEE

-261 TKLTEVS
+261 AKLTEIS

-311 VSVLLYTLLVFA
+311 VSILLYTLFVFA
-323 SFWLVGGVLTLPGIA
+323 AFWLIGGVLTLPGIA

-360 ELLKGKSLEY
+360 ELLKGRSLET
-370 AFRNGSKASLGTI
+370 AFKNGSKASFGTI
-383 LDANITT
+383 LDANLTT
-390 LLVAIIMFYFGES
+390 LLVAIIMFYLGES

-435 KTKYFDNKLS
+435 KTKYFDNKLNF
-445 LFIGLRE
+445 FIGVHE
-452 DSIKKEEKKPTYNY
+452 ENINKEEKKTTYNY
-466 LGLSKYFAIF
+466 LGLSKFFAAF
-476 SLVIMIAS
+476 SLVVILAS
-484 VIMFAFKGMNL
+484 VVMFAFKGMNL
-495 GIDFRAGSDITLATT
+495 GIDFQAGSDITLATT
-510 KVSEEDLR
+510 EVSEKDLR

-523 LDLEEVSIDIT
+523 LKLDEVSIDIT
-534 NSETDIRV
+534 SSETDIRV
-542 SDELKES
+542 SDELKED
-549 EINEVE
+549 EINKVE
-555 SYFLEKYNTSVDIGV
+555 SYFLDKYNASVDIGV

-578 LIKNAIFSII
+578 LIKNAIFSIV

-625 ILLRIEVNSMFIA
+625 ILLRVEVNSMFIA

-653 VFDRVRENIRKK
+653 VFDRVRENLRKK

-674 LKEVVNISIR
+674 LKDVVNISIKE
-684 DTMSRSIYTSLTT
+684 TMARSIYTSLTT

-741 ATIRKNKKTKNT
+741 ASKKKNNNKKKRVV
-753 KKVREVS
+753 KEVS
-760 ERTIK
+760 EKTIK

>member
-1 MKRKEKVKDK
+1 MKRKE

-20 ERKHMAKEKKSM
+20 EKKHMAKDKKSM
-32 LLRTLLLVLI
+32 LLRSGLLVI
-42 AIIVCFLIV
+42 ISVIVCLLIV

-65 GFEILYEVSPIDGE
+65 GFEILYEVSPIDG
-79 EMNSDILNSTY
+79 SDMTQDKLNATY

-104 PEITIEGNDKIRVKL
+104 PEITLEGNDKIRVKL

-148 MTSDVLESGGA
+148 MSSDVLEAGGA
-159 RLTTDTSG
+159 RLTTDTNG

-175 KDKDTFYKVTNAV
+175 KDKNTFYKVTNAV
-188 KDYDNNIIVIWL
+188 KDYDTNIIAIWL
-200 DYDESVDSYAS
+200 DFDETSDSYAS

-225 SATVSEAFSS
+225 AATVSQAFSS

-240 GNFTED
+240 GNFTEE

-261 TKLTEVS
+261 AKLTEIS
-268 SKTVGASF
+268 SKTVGASL
-276 GDATLTMTMYAGI
+276 GDATLTVTMYAGI
-289 AGVLAII
+289 AGILAII

-311 VSVLLYTLLVFA
+311 VSILLYTLFVFA
-323 SFWLVGGVLTLPGIA
+323 AFWLVGGVLTLPGIA

-360 ELLKGKSLEY
+360 ELLKGRSLET
-370 AFRNGSKASLGTI
+370 AFKNGSKASFGTI
-383 LDANITT
+383 LDANLTT

-418 TMVTMVFITRV
+418 TMITMVFITRV

-445 LFIGLRE
+445 FFIGVHE
-452 DSIKKEEKKPTYNY
+452 EEINKKEKKPVYNY
-466 LGLSKYFAIF
+466 LGLSKLFAAF
-476 SLVIMIAS
+476 SLVVILAS
-484 VIMFAFKGMNL
+484 CVMFAFKGMNL
-495 GIDFRAGSDITLATT
+495 GIDFQAGSDITLATT
-510 KVSEEDLR
+510 EVSEKDLR

-523 LDLEEVSIDIT
+523 LKLDEVSIDIT
-534 NSETDIRV
+534 SSETDIRV
-542 SDELKES
+542 SDELKED
-549 EINEVE
+549 EINKVE
-555 SYFLEKYNTSVDIGV
+555 SYFLDKYNASTDIGV

-578 LIKNAIFSII
+578 LVKNAVFSII
-588 ISLIGIILYITFR
+588 ISLIAIIIYVSFR

-611 ICLVHDALMMVASV
+611 ICLVHDALMMLAGV
-625 ILLRIEVNSMFIA
+625 ILFRTEINSMFIA

-653 VFDRVRENIRKK
+653 VFDRVRENLRDREKLSK
-665 DKENLNKEE
+665 DE
-674 LKEVVNISIR
+674 LKEVVNLSIKE
-684 DTMSRSIYTSLTT
+684 TMSRSIYTSLTT
-697 LLPVI
+697 LLPVV
-702 ALLVMGSREILTF
+702 ALLIMSSKEIITF
-715 NVAMIV
+715 NLAMII
-721 GLIAGTYSSLLLAG
+721 GLIAGTYSSLFLAG
-735 WLYVFF
+735 ALYVFF
-741 ATIRKNKKTKNT
+741 ATRKKSKHNKSKHN
-753 KKVREVS
+753 EVS
-760 ERTIK
+760 EKIIK

>member
-1 MKRKEKVKDK
+1 MKKDRKI
-11 KVKEKKIKK
+11 KEKKIKK
-20 ERKHMAKEKKSM
+20 ERGHMAKEKKS
-32 LLRTLLLVLI
+32 LLLKTGLLI
-42 AIIVCFLIV
+42 VIAAIVCFLIV

-65 GFEILYEVSPIDGE
+65 GFEILYEVSPIDGSK
-79 EMNSDILNSTY
+79 MTKDKLNATY

-104 PEITIEGNDKIRVKL
+104 PEITLEGNDKIRVKL

-148 MTSDVLESGGA
+148 MSSDVLEAGGA
-159 RLTTDTSG
+159 RLTTDANG

-188 KDYDNNIIVIWL
+188 KDYDNNVIVIWL
-200 DYDESVDSYAS
+200 DYNEMTDSYAS
-211 EGAYCGSSESNCIS
+211 EGSMCGTSESNCIS
-225 SATVSEAFSS
+225 AATVSEGFAS

-240 GNFTED
+240 GNFSEE

-261 TKLTEVS
+261 AKLTEIS

-311 VSVLLYTLLVFA
+311 VSVLLYTLFVFA
-323 SFWLVGGVLTLPGIA
+323 AFWLIGGVLTLPGIA

-360 ELLKGKSLEY
+360 ELLKGRSLET
-370 AFRNGSKASLGTI
+370 AFKNGSKASFGTI
-383 LDANITT
+383 LDANLTT
-390 LLVAIIMFYFGES
+390 LLVAIIMFYLGES

-435 KTKYFDNKLS
+435 KTKYFDNKLNF
-445 LFIGLRE
+445 FIGVHEENINKE
-452 DSIKKEEKKPTYNY
+452 DKKTNYNY
-466 LGLSKYFAIF
+466 LGLSKFFAAF
-476 SLVIMIAS
+476 SLVVILAS
-484 VIMFAFKGMNL
+484 VVMFAVKGMNL
-495 GIDFRAGSDITLATT
+495 GIDFQAGSDITLATT
-510 KVSEEDLR
+510 EVSEKDLR

-523 LDLEEVSIDIT
+523 LKLDEVSIDIT
-534 NSETDIRV
+534 SSETDIRV
-542 SDELKES
+542 SDELKED
-549 EINEVE
+549 EIDEVE
-555 SYFLEKYNTSVDIGV
+555 SYFLEKYNASVDIGV

-578 LIKNAIFSII
+578 LIKNAIFSIV

-625 ILLRIEVNSMFIA
+625 ILLRVEVNSMFIA

-653 VFDRVRENIRKK
+653 VFDRVRENLKKK
-665 DKENLNKEE
+665 DKDNLSKEE
-674 LKEVVNISIR
+674 LKDVVNISIKE
-684 DTMSRSIYTSLTT
+684 TMARSIYTSLTT

-741 ATIRKNKKTKNT
+741 ASKRKNNNKKKRVV
-753 KKVREVS
+753 KEVS
-760 ERTIK
+760 EKTIK

>member
-1 MKRKEKVKDK
+1 MKKDK
-11 KVKEKKIKK
+11 KIKEKKIKK
-20 ERKHMAKEKKSM
+20 ERGHMAKEKKSM
-32 LLRTLLLVLI
+32 LLKTGLLVVI
-42 AIIVCFLIV
+42 AVIVCFLIV

-65 GFEILYEVSPIDGE
+65 GFEILYEGSPIDGSK
-79 EMNSDILNSTY
+79 MTKDKLNATY

-104 PEITIEGNDKIRVKL
+104 PEITLEGNDKIRVKL

-148 MTSDVLESGGA
+148 MSSDVLEAGGA
-159 RLTTDTSG
+159 RLTTDANG

-188 KDYDNNIIVIWL
+188 KDYENNVIVIWL
-200 DYDESVDSYAS
+200 DYNEMTDSYAS
-211 EGAYCGSSESNCIS
+211 EASMCGTSESNCIS
-225 SATVSEAFSS
+225 AATVTQGFAS

-240 GNFTED
+240 GNFTEE

-261 TKLTEVS
+261 AKLTEIS

-311 VSVLLYTLLVFA
+311 VSILLYTLFVFA
-323 SFWLVGGVLTLPGIA
+323 AFWLIGGVLTLPGIA

-360 ELLKGKSLEY
+360 ELLKGRSLET
-370 AFRNGSKASLGTI
+370 AFKNGSKASFGTI
-383 LDANITT
+383 LDANLTT
-390 LLVAIIMFYFGES
+390 LLVAIIMFYLGES

-418 TMVTMVFITRV
+418 TMVTMVFITRI

-435 KTKYFDNKLS
+435 KTKYFDNKLN
-445 LFIGLRE
+445 LFIGVH
-452 DSIKKEEKKPTYNY
+452 EENINKTDKKPTYNY
-466 LGLSKYFAIF
+466 LGLSKFFAAF
-476 SLVIMIAS
+476 SLVVILAS
-484 VIMFAFKGMNL
+484 VVMFAFKGMNL
-495 GIDFRAGSDITLATT
+495 GIDFQAGSDITLATT
-510 KVSEEDLR
+510 EVSEKDLR

-523 LDLEEVSIDIT
+523 LKLDEVSIDIT
-534 NSETDIRV
+534 SSETDIRV
-542 SDELKES
+542 SDELKED
-549 EINEVE
+549 EINKVE
-555 SYFLEKYNTSVDIGV
+555 SYFLDKYNASVDIGV

-578 LIKNAIFSII
+578 LIKNAIFSIV

-625 ILLRIEVNSMFIA
+625 ILLRVEVNSMFIA

-653 VFDRVRENIRKK
+653 VFDRVRENLRKK

-674 LKEVVNISIR
+674 LKDVVNISIKE
-684 DTMSRSIYTSLTT
+684 TIARSIYTSLTT

-741 ATIRKNKKTKNT
+741 ASKRKNNNKK
-753 KKVREVS
+753 KKVIKEVS
-760 ERTIK
+760 EKTVK
-765 GIND
+765 GVNDYE

>member
-1 MKRKEKVKDK
+1 MKKEKKI
-11 KVKEKKIKK
+11 KEKKIKK
-20 ERKHMAKEKKSM
+20 ERAHMAKEKKNM
-32 LLRTLLLVLI
+32 LLRSGLLIVI
-42 AIIVCFLIV
+42 AVIVCLLIV

-65 GFEILYEVSPIDGE
+65 GFEILYEVSPIDGSK
-79 EMNSDILNSTY
+79 MTKDKLNATY

-104 PEITIEGNDKIRVKL
+104 PEITLEGNDKIRVKL
-119 AGVTNKDEARETLS
+119 AGVTNKEEARETLS

-148 MTSDVLESGGA
+148 MSSDVLEAGGA
-159 RLTTDTSG
+159 RLTTDQNG
-167 RPAVSLAV
+167 RPAVSLKV

-188 KDYDNNIIVIWL
+188 KDYENNVIVIWL
-200 DYDESVDSYAS
+200 DYNEMTDSYAS
-211 EGAYCGSSESNCIS
+211 EGSMCGTSESNCIS
-225 SATVSEAFSS
+225 SATVSEGFAS

-240 GNFTED
+240 GNFTEE

-261 TKLTEVS
+261 AKLTEIS

-289 AGVLAII
+289 AGILAII

-311 VSVLLYTLLVFA
+311 VSILLYTLFVFA
-323 SFWLVGGVLTLPGIA
+323 AFWLIGGVLTLPGIA

-360 ELLKGKSLEY
+360 ELLKGRSLET
-370 AFRNGSKASLGTI
+370 AFKNGSKASFGTI
-383 LDANITT
+383 LDANLTT

-418 TMVTMVFITRV
+418 TMITMVFITRV

-435 KTKYFDNKLS
+435 KTKYFDNKLNF
-445 LFIGLRE
+445 FIGVHE
-452 DSIKKEEKKPTYNY
+452 ESINKEEKKPTYNY
-466 LGLSKYFAIF
+466 LGLSKFFAVF
-476 SLVIMIAS
+476 SLV
-484 VIMFAFKGMNL
+484 VILSSIVMFAFKGMNL
-495 GIDFRAGSDITLATT
+495 GIDFQAGSDITLATT
-510 KVSEEDLR
+510 EVSEKDLR

-523 LDLEEVSIDIT
+523 LKLDEVSIDIT
-534 NSETDIRV
+534 SSETDIRV
-542 SDELKES
+542 SDELKEN

-555 SYFLEKYNTSVDIGV
+555 SYFLEKYNASVDIGV

-578 LIKNAIFSII
+578 LIKNAIFSIV
-588 ISLIGIILYITFR
+588 ISLIGIILYITLR

-625 ILLRIEVNSMFIA
+625 ILLRVEVNSMFIA

-653 VFDRVRENIRKK
+653 VFDRVRENLKKK
-665 DKENLNKEE
+665 DKDNLSKDE
-674 LKEVVNISIR
+674 LKEVVNISIK

-697 LLPVI
+697 LLPVL
-702 ALLVMGSREILTF
+702 ALLIMGSREILTF

-741 ATIRKNKKTKNT
+741 ASKRKNNNKK
-753 KKVREVS
+753 KKIVKEVS
-760 ERTIK
+760 EKTIK

>member
-1 MKRKEKVKDK
+1 MKKEKKI
-11 KVKEKKIKK
+11 KEKKIKK

-32 LLRTLLLVLI
+32 LLKTGLLVVI
-42 AIIVCFLIV
+42 AAIVCFLIV

-65 GFEILYEVSPIDGE
+65 GFEILYEVSPIDGSK
-79 EMNSDILNSTY
+79 MTKDKLNATY

-104 PEITIEGNDKIRVKL
+104 PEITLEGNDKIRVKL
-119 AGVTNKDEARETLS
+119 AGVTNKEEARETLS

-148 MTSDVLESGGA
+148 MTSDVLDAGGA
-159 RLTTDTSG
+159 RLTTDSSG

-188 KDYDNNIIVIWL
+188 KDYENNVIVIWL
-200 DYDESVDSYAS
+200 DYNEMTDSYAS
-211 EGAYCGSSESNCIS
+211 EGSMCGTSESNCIS
-225 SATVSEAFSS
+225 AATVSEGFAS

-240 GNFTED
+240 GNFTEE

-261 TKLTEVS
+261 AKLTEIS

-289 AGVLAII
+289 AGILAII

-311 VSVLLYTLLVFA
+311 VSILLYTLFVFA
-323 SFWLVGGVLTLPGIA
+323 AFWLIGGVLTLPGIA

-360 ELLKGKSLEY
+360 ELLKGRSLET
-370 AFRNGSKASLGTI
+370 AFKNGSKASFRTI
-383 LDANITT
+383 LDANLTT
-390 LLVAIIMFYFGES
+390 LLVAIIMFYLGES

-418 TMVTMVFITRV
+418 TMVTMVGITRI

-435 KTKYFDNKLS
+435 KTKYFDNKLNF
-445 LFIGLRE
+445 FIGVHE
-452 DSIKKEEKKPTYNY
+452 ENIKEEKKKPTYNY
-466 LGLSKYFAIF
+466 LGLSKFFAAF
-476 SLVIMIAS
+476 SLVVILAS
-484 VIMFAFKGMNL
+484 VVMFAFKGMNL
-495 GIDFRAGSDITLATT
+495 GIDFQAGSDITLATT
-510 KVSEEDLR
+510 EVSEKDLR

-523 LDLEEVSIDIT
+523 LKLDEVSIDVT
-534 NSETDIRV
+534 SSETDIRV
-542 SDELKES
+542 SDELKED
-549 EINEVE
+549 EIAEVE
-555 SYFLEKYNTSVDIGV
+555 SYFLDKYNASVDIGV

-578 LIKNAIFSII
+578 LIKNAIFSILV
-588 ISLIGIILYITFR
+588 SLIGIILYITFR

-611 ICLVHDALMMVASV
+611 ICLIHDSLMMLAGV
-625 ILLRIEVNSMFIA
+625 ILLRTEINSMFIA

-653 VFDRVRENIRKK
+653 VFDRVRENLKAK
-665 DKENLNKEE
+665 DKDKLFREE
-674 LKEVVNISIR
+674 LKEIVNKSIK
-684 DTMSRSIYTSLTT
+684 DTMARSIYTSLTT

-715 NVAMIV
+715 NVAMII
-721 GLIAGTYSSLLLAG
+721 GLIAGTYSSLLIAPR
-735 WLYVFF
+735 LYVFF
-741 ATIRKNKKTKNT
+741 AKNDKSKK
-753 KKVREVS
+753 KKQVNKEVS
-760 ERTIK
+760 EKIIK

>member
-1 MKRKEKVKDK
+1 MKKEKKI
-11 KVKEKKIKK
+11 KEKKIKK

-32 LLRTLLLVLI
+32 LLKTGLLVVI
-42 AIIVCFLIV
+42 AAIVCFLIV

-65 GFEILYEVSPIDGE
+65 GFEILYQVSPIDGS
-79 EMNSDILNSTY
+79 EMTKDKLNATY

-104 PEITIEGNDKIRVKL
+104 PEITLEGNDKIRVKL
-119 AGVTNKDEARETLS
+119 AGVTNKEEARETLS

-148 MTSDVLESGGA
+148 MTSDVLEAGGA
-159 RLTTDTSG
+159 RLTTDQNG

-188 KDYDNNIIVIWL
+188 KDYENNVIVIWL
-200 DYDESVDSYAS
+200 DYNEMTDSYAS
-211 EGAYCGSSESNCIS
+211 KGSMCGTSESNCIS
-225 SATVSEAFSS
+225 SATVSEGFAS

-240 GNFTED
+240 GNFTEE

-261 TKLTEVS
+261 AKLTEIS

-276 GDATLTMTMYAGI
+276 GDATLTMTMYAGVTGI
-289 AGVLAII
+289 LAII

-311 VSVLLYTLLVFA
+311 VSILLYTLFVFA
-323 SFWLVGGVLTLPGIA
+323 AFWLIGGVLTLPGIA

-360 ELLKGKSLEY
+360 ELLKGRSLET
-370 AFRNGSKASLGTI
+370 AFKNGSKASFRTI
-383 LDANITT
+383 LDANLTT
-390 LLVAIIMFYFGES
+390 LLVAIIMFYLGES

-418 TMVTMVFITRV
+418 TMVTMVGITRI

-435 KTKYFDNKLS
+435 KTKYFDNKLN
-445 LFIGLRE
+445 LFIGVHE
-452 DSIKKEEKKPTYNY
+452 ENIKEEKKKPTYNY
-466 LGLSKYFAIF
+466 LGLSKFFAAF
-476 SLVIMIAS
+476 SLVVILAS
-484 VIMFAFKGMNL
+484 VVMFAFKGMNL
-495 GIDFRAGSDITLATT
+495 GIDFQAGSDITLSTT
-510 KVSEEDLR
+510 EVSEEDLR

-523 LDLEEVSIDIT
+523 LKLEELSIDIT

-542 SDELKES
+542 SDELKED
-549 EINEVE
+549 EIAEVE
-555 SYFLEKYNTSVDIGV
+555 SYFLDKYNASVDIGV

-578 LIKNAIFSII
+578 LIKNAIFSIV

-625 ILLRIEVNSMFIA
+625 ILLRVEVNSMFIA

-653 VFDRVRENIRKK
+653 VFDRVREKLKKK
-665 DKENLNKEE
+665 DKENFSKDE
-674 LKEVVNISIR
+674 LKEVVNISIK
-684 DTMSRSIYTSLTT
+684 DTMARSIYTSLTT

-702 ALLVMGSREILTF
+702 VLLIMGSREILTF

-735 WLYVFF
+735 WLYVSF
-741 ATIRKNKKTKNT
+741 ASKKKNNNKKR
-753 KKVREVS
+753 KVVKEVS
-760 ERTIK
+760 EKTIK

>member
-1 MKRKEKVKDK
+1 MK
-11 KVKEKKIKK
+11 KEKKIKK
-20 ERKHMAKEKKSM
+20 KKIKKEIRYMAKEKKSM
-32 LLRTLLLVLI
+32 LLKTGLLVVI
-42 AIIVCFLIV
+42 AAIVCFLIV

-65 GFEILYEVSPIDGE
+65 GFEILYEVSPIDGSK
-79 EMNSDILNSTY
+79 MTKDKLNATY

-104 PEITIEGNDKIRVKL
+104 PEITLEGNDKIRVKL
-119 AGVTNKDEARETLS
+119 AGVTNKEEARETLS

-148 MTSDVLESGGA
+148 MTSDVLDAGGA
-159 RLTTDTSG
+159 RLTTDQNG

-188 KDYDNNIIVIWL
+188 KDYENNVIVIWL
-200 DYDESVDSYAS
+200 DYNEMTDSYAS
-211 EGAYCGSSESNCIS
+211 EGGMCGTSESNCIS
-225 SATVSEAFSS
+225 SATVSEGFAS

-240 GNFTED
+240 GNFTEE

-261 TKLTEVS
+261 AKLTEIS

-289 AGVLAII
+289 AGILAII

-311 VSVLLYTLLVFA
+311 VSILLYTLFVFA
-323 SFWLVGGVLTLPGIA
+323 AFWLIGGVLTLPGIA

-360 ELLKGKSLEY
+360 ELLKGRSLET
-370 AFRNGSKASLGTI
+370 AFKNGSKASFGTI
-383 LDANITT
+383 LDANLTT
-390 LLVAIIMFYFGES
+390 LLVAIIMFYLGES

-418 TMVTMVFITRV
+418 TMVTMVGITRI

-435 KTKYFDNKLS
+435 KTKYFDNKLN
-445 LFIGLRE
+445 LFIGVHE
-452 DSIKKEEKKPTYNY
+452 ENIKEEKKKPTYNY
-466 LGLSKYFAIF
+466 LGLSKFFAAF
-476 SLVIMIAS
+476 SLVVILAS
-484 VIMFAFKGMNL
+484 VIMFTFKGMNL
-495 GIDFRAGSDITLATT
+495 GIDFQAGSDITLATT
-510 KVSEEDLR
+510 EVSEKDLR

-523 LDLEEVSIDIT
+523 LKLDEVSIDVT
-534 NSETDIRV
+534 SSETDIRV
-542 SDELKES
+542 SDELKED
-549 EINEVE
+549 EIAEVE
-555 SYFLEKYNTSVDIGV
+555 SYFLEKYNASVDIGV

-578 LIKNAIFSII
+578 LIKNAIFSIV

-611 ICLVHDALMMVASV
+611 ICLVHDALMMVASI
-625 ILLRIEVNSMFIA
+625 ILLRVEVNSMFIA

-653 VFDRVRENIRKK
+653 VFDRVRENLKKK
-665 DKENLNKEE
+665 DKEHFSKDE
-674 LKEVVNISIR
+674 LKEVVNISIKE
-684 DTMSRSIYTSLTT
+684 TMARSIYTSLTT

-741 ATIRKNKKTKNT
+741 ASKRKNNNKKKRVV
-753 KKVREVS
+753 KEVS
-760 ERTIK
+760 EKTIK

>member
-510 KVSEEDLR
+510 EVSEEDLR

>member
-1 MKRKEKVKDK
+1 MKKEK

-20 ERKHMAKEKKSM
+20 ERKKMVPEKKKM
-32 LLRTLLLVLI
+32 LGKTAILVVI
-42 AIIVCFLIV
+42 AAIVCFLIV

-65 GFEILYEVSPIDGE
+65 GFEILYEVSPIDGSK
-79 EMNSDILNSTY
+79 MNSDILNATY
-90 KSMLKRIDTLGVSE
+90 RSMLKRIDTLGVSE
-104 PEITIEGNDKIRVKL
+104 PEITLEGVNRIRVKL
-119 AGVTNKDEARETLS
+119 AGVTNKEEARDTLS

-148 MTSDVLESGGA
+148 MTSDVLEAGGA
-159 RLTTDTSG
+159 RLTTDSSG

-188 KDYDNNIIVIWL
+188 KDYENNVIVIWL
-200 DYDESVDSYAS
+200 DYNEMTDSYAS
-211 EGAYCGSSESNCIS
+211 EGSMCGTDESNCIS
-225 SATVSEAFSS
+225 AATVSEGFAS

-240 GNFTED
+240 GSFSEE

-261 TKLTEVS
+261 AKLTEVS

-311 VSVLLYTLLVFA
+311 VSILLYTLFVFA
-323 SFWLVGGVLTLPGIA
+323 AFWLVGGVLTLPGIA

-360 ELLKGKSLEY
+360 ELLKGRSLET
-370 AFRNGSKASLGTI
+370 AFKSGSKASFGTI
-383 LDANITT
+383 LDANLTT
-390 LLVAIIMFYFGES
+390 LLVAIIMFYLGES

-418 TMVTMVFITRV
+418 TMITMVGITRI

-435 KTKYFDNKLS
+435 KTKYFDNKLN
-445 LFIGLRE
+445 LFIGVHE
-452 DSIKKEEKKPTYNY
+452 ENIKQDEKKKTYNY
-466 LGLSKYFAIF
+466 LGLSKIFAAF
-476 SLVIMIAS
+476 SLIVILAS
-484 VIMFAFKGMNL
+484 VVMFAFKGMNL

-510 KVSEEDLR
+510 EISEEDLK

-523 LDLEEVSIDIT
+523 LDLDEVSIDIT
-534 NSETDIRV
+534 SSETDIRV
-542 SDELKES
+542 SDELKEN
-549 EINEVE
+549 EVDEVE

-578 LIKNAIFSII
+578 LIKNAIFSIV

-625 ILLRIEVNSMFIA
+625 ILLRVEVNSMFIA

-653 VFDRVRENIRKK
+653 VFDRVRENLRKK
-665 DKENLNKEE
+665 DKDNLSKDE
-674 LKEVVNISIR
+674 LKEVVNVSIK

-697 LLPVI
+697 LLPVL
-702 ALLVMGSREILTF
+702 ALLIMGSREILTF

-735 WLYVFF
+735 SLYVFF
-741 ATIRKNKKTKNT
+741 ASKKRKHNKK
-753 KKVREVS
+753 KKVVKEVS
-760 ERTIK
+760 EKTIK

>member
-1 MKRKEKVKDK
+1 MKKEKKI
-11 KVKEKKIKK
+11 KEKKIKK

-32 LLRTLLLVLI
+32 LLKTGLLVVI
-42 AIIVCFLIV
+42 AAIVCFLIV

-65 GFEILYEVSPIDGE
+65 GFEILYQVSPIDGS
-79 EMNSDILNSTY
+79 EMTKDKLNATY

-104 PEITIEGNDKIRVKL
+104 PEITLEGNDKIRVKL
-119 AGVTNKDEARETLS
+119 AGVTNKEEARETLS

-148 MTSDVLESGGA
+148 MTSDVLEAGGA
-159 RLTTDTSG
+159 RLTTDQNG

-188 KDYDNNIIVIWL
+188 KDYENNVIVIWL
-200 DYDESVDSYAS
+200 DYNEMTDSYAS
-211 EGAYCGSSESNCIS
+211 KGSMCGTSESNCIS
-225 SATVSEAFSS
+225 SATVSEGFAS

-240 GNFTED
+240 GNFTEE

-261 TKLTEVS
+261 AKLTEIS

-276 GDATLTMTMYAGI
+276 GDATLTMTMYAGVTGI
-289 AGVLAII
+289 LAII

-311 VSVLLYTLLVFA
+311 VSILLYTLFVFA
-323 SFWLVGGVLTLPGIA
+323 AFWLIGGVLTLPGIA

-360 ELLKGKSLEY
+360 ELLKGRSLET
-370 AFRNGSKASLGTI
+370 AFKNGSKASFRTI
-383 LDANITT
+383 LDANLTT
-390 LLVAIIMFYFGES
+390 LLVAIIMFYLGES

-418 TMVTMVFITRV
+418 TMVTMVGITRI

-435 KTKYFDNKLS
+435 KTKYFDNKLN
-445 LFIGLRE
+445 LFIGVHE
-452 DSIKKEEKKPTYNY
+452 ENIKEEKKKPTYNY
-466 LGLSKYFAIF
+466 LGLSKFFAVF
-476 SLVIMIAS
+476 SLVVILAS
-484 VIMFAFKGMNL
+484 VVMFAFKGMNL
-495 GIDFRAGSDITLATT
+495 GIDFQAGSDITLSTT
-510 KVSEEDLR
+510 EVSEEDLR

-523 LDLEEVSIDIT
+523 LKLEELSIDIT

-542 SDELKES
+542 SDELKED
-549 EINEVE
+549 EIAEVE
-555 SYFLEKYNTSVDIGV
+555 SYFLDKYNASVDIGV

-578 LIKNAIFSII
+578 LIKNAIFSIV

-625 ILLRIEVNSMFIA
+625 ILLRVEVNSMFIA

-653 VFDRVRENIRKK
+653 VFDRVREKLKKK
-665 DKENLNKEE
+665 DKENFSKDE
-674 LKEVVNISIR
+674 LKEVVNISIK
-684 DTMSRSIYTSLTT
+684 DTMARSIYTSLTT

-702 ALLVMGSREILTF
+702 VLLIMGSREILTF

-735 WLYVFF
+735 WLYVSF
-741 ATIRKNKKTKNT
+741 ASKKKNNNKKR
-753 KKVREVS
+753 KVVKEVS
-760 ERTIK
+760 EKTIK

>member
-1 MKRKEKVKDK
+1 MKRKE

-20 ERKHMAKEKKSM
+20 EKKHMAKDKKSM
-32 LLRTLLLVLI
+32 LLRSGLLVI
-42 AIIVCFLIV
+42 ISVIVCLLIV

-65 GFEILYEVSPIDGE
+65 GFEILYEVSPIDG
-79 EMNSDILNSTY
+79 SDMTQDKLNATY

-104 PEITIEGNDKIRVKL
+104 PEITLEGNDKIRVKL

-148 MTSDVLESGGA
+148 MSSDVLEAGGA
-159 RLTTDTSG
+159 RLTTDTNG

-175 KDKDTFYKVTNAV
+175 KDKNTFYKVTNAV
-188 KDYDNNIIVIWL
+188 KDYDTNIIAIWL
-200 DYDESVDSYAS
+200 DFDETSDSYAS

-225 SATVSEAFSS
+225 AATVSQAFSS

-240 GNFTED
+240 GNFTEE

-261 TKLTEVS
+261 AKLTEIS

-276 GDATLTMTMYAGI
+276 GDATLTVTMYAGI
-289 AGVLAII
+289 AGILAII

-311 VSVLLYTLLVFA
+311 VSILLYTLFVFA
-323 SFWLVGGVLTLPGIA
+323 AFWLVGGVLTLPGIA

-360 ELLKGKSLEY
+360 ELLKGRSLET
-370 AFRNGSKASLGTI
+370 AFKNGSKASFGTI
-383 LDANITT
+383 LDANLTT

-418 TMVTMVFITRV
+418 TMITMVFITRV

-445 LFIGLRE
+445 FFIGVHE
-452 DSIKKEEKKPTYNY
+452 EEINKKEKKPVYNY
-466 LGLSKYFAIF
+466 LGLSKLFAAF
-476 SLVIMIAS
+476 SLVVILAS
-484 VIMFAFKGMNL
+484 CVMFAFKGMNL
-495 GIDFRAGSDITLATT
+495 GIDFPAGSDITLATT
-510 KVSEEDLR
+510 EVSEKDLR

-523 LDLEEVSIDIT
+523 LELDEVSIDIT
-534 NSETDIRV
+534 SSETDIRV
-542 SDELKES
+542 SDELKDS
-549 EINEVE
+549 EVDEVE
-555 SYFLEKYNTSVDIGV
+555 SYFLSKYNTSVDIGV

-578 LIKNAIFSII
+578 LVTNAIFSII
-588 ISLIGIILYITFR
+588 VSLIGIILYITFR

-625 ILLRIEVNSMFIA
+625 ILLRVEVNSMFIA

-653 VFDRVRENIRKK
+653 VFDRVRENLKAK
-665 DKENLNKEE
+665 DKDNLSKDE
-674 LKEVVNISIR
+674 LKSVVNLSIKE
-684 DTMSRSIYTSLTT
+684 TMSRSIYTSLTT

-741 ATIRKNKKTKNT
+741 ASKKRKTNKKGRVVK
-753 KKVREVS
+753 EVS
-760 ERTIK
+760 EKTIK